1 MIEWLRKRP
10 PIVRVLVYAAAAILV
25 FAVAAGVGA
34 VGALMLRGDLGVPR
48 AEQPQPSD
56 EQGNAPRPQQEDAA
70 AQQDE
75 AGGQQDAAPAA
86 QQKDAAAKQ
95 QQQQQ
100 QQQEAAAQQSEADYL
115 ANISEIQSNAVE
127 TFLDTHDKL
136 LRYDALTA
144 DDLKKMDANRATL
157 QELSAELANLDPPQ
171 RYAAHYEVFGSAIG
185 ELEEAVG
192 LAYEVVADPT
202 SATKAEFDEYD
213 RHAREAGGG
222 LRRSNEMLGRD
233 YKTLEGV
240 REISPL

>member
-48 AEQPQPSD
+48 AEQPQQAD
-56 EQGNAPRPQQEDAA
+56 EQGNAPRPQQEEAA

-86 QQKDAAAKQ
+86 QQKDAAAEQ
-95 QQQQQ
+95 QQQQE
-100 QQQEAAAQQSEADYL
+100 EAAAQQSEADYL
-115 ANISEIQSNAVE
+115 ARVGEIQSNVVE
-127 TFLDTHDKL
+127 AFLDTHEKL

-144 DDLKKMDANRATL
+144 DDLQKMQANRATL
-157 QELSAELANLDPPQ
+157 QELSAELGNIDPPQ
-171 RYAAHYEVFGSAIG
+171 KYAAQYEVFRSAIG
-185 ELEEAVG
+185 ELNEAVG

-202 SATKAEFDEYD
+202 TATKAEFDEYD
-213 RHAREAGGG
+213 RLAREAGGG